1 MQVTKIEELSKSR
14 CKVYL
19 DQELAFILYK
29 GELRS
34 FQVKE
39 GQLLG
44 EEAYRTIM
52 EEVLP
57 KRAKLRCMNL
67 LMSREY
73 TVQQLKDKLHQG
85 FYPEEIIEEAVEYVA
100 SFHYIDDLR
109 YAEDYI
115 TAYEDKRS
123 RKRIEQDL
131 LGKGI
136 SRAILEQA
144 WQQWEEKGGKIN
156 EETMIRKL
164 LEKKHFD
171 GETADWKEKQKMY
184 AYLMRKGFSASEIGK
199 VISNTN

>member
-1 MQVTKIEELSKSR
+1 M
-14 CKVYL
+14 
-19 DQELAFILYK
+19 
-29 GELRS
+29 
-34 FQVKE
+34 
-39 GQLLG
+39 
-44 EEAYRTIM
+44 
-52 EEVLP
+52 
-57 KRAKLRCMNL
+57 
-67 LMSREY
+67 
-73 TVQQLKDKLHQG
+73 QQLKDKLRQG

-115 TAYEDKRS
+115 TGHEDKRS

-136 SRAILEQA
+136 SREILEQA
-144 WQQWEEKGGKIN
+144 WQQWEEKGGELN

-171 GETADWKEKQKMY
+171 GETADWKERQRMY
-184 AYLMRKGFSASEIGK
+184 AYLMRKGFSASEISK

>member
-136 SRAILEQA
+136 SREILEQA

>member
-39 GQLLG
+39 GQPLG

-73 TVQQLKDKLHQG
+73 TVQQLKDKLRQG

-115 TAYEDKRS
+115 TGHEDKRS

-136 SRAILEQA
+136 SREILEQA
-144 WQQWEEKGGKIN
+144 WQQWEEKGGELN

-171 GETADWKEKQKMY
+171 GETADWKERQRMY
-184 AYLMRKGFSASEIGK
+184 AYLMRKGFSASEISK

>member
-52 EEVLP
+52 DEVLP

-136 SRAILEQA
+136 SREILEQA

>member
-1 MQVTKIEELSKSR
+1 MQVTKIEEFSKSR